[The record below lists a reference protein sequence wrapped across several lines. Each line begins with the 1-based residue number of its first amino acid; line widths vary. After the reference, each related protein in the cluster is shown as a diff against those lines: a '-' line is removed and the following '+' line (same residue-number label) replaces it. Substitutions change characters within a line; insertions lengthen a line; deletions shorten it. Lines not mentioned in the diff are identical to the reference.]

1 MADIETI
8 AARVKDLQDYYARRD
23 VETSQLRAL
32 RSGDWEALM
41 PGSFSEDYPAP
52 MVANRVDV
60 MARDYA
66 ASLSGMPSISC
77 AAAGGSSDVKKRFA
91 ERRSRIATSYVGY
104 SNLQA
109 RMHDVGDSFNAY
121 GMAVFFIE
129 PDLAEKRPVIR
140 PRQGGN
146 AYAVWDSY
154 GDTIVGVEE
163 WEATSHTLA
172 EQFPHLERKL
182 REHTGP
188 KQRIKVIRYADRKQT
203 LMYLPDVDRE
213 VLVQYNAPI
222 PGKCQYV
229 MIPRPSGTGESFSS
243 LPRGAY
249 ADMIYPQLA
258 RNEFAQLALEVAY
271 KAAQAPTIVPQ
282 DVSEVPYGPD
292 AVIQTMNPAGVGR
305 LPVNVPAAAFQT
317 MQTLDED
324 MRIGGMSPEARTG
337 NLDASVITGRGI
349 EAASAGYSSQI
360 AQAQRLIGFG
370 LKLAIQRCFAMDEH
384 LWPNT
389 RREIKGITEGVA
401 FNDSYTPSKDI
412 KGDHSVDISYGF
424 ALGMAPN
431 NALVFLLQA
440 TSGGLVSKDYA
451 QGQLPMGVNPA
462 EETKKIQLEQIQNS
476 SIQAVAALATA
487 VPQFVLNQQDPM
499 PIIRALAD
507 IQKGLQKGKPIED
520 LIVEVFAPPEPPPQQ
535 QTVDQNGQPVQG
547 AGPSGGGGIASAA
560 ERGAM
565 LSKGAG
571 DRPDLQQL
579 FAGISSGGN
588 AVLQGGVSRM
598 DPSAT

>member
-8 AARVKDLQDYYARRD
+8 AARVKDLQAYYARRD

-32 RSGDWEALM
+32 RSGNWEELM
-41 PGSFSEDYPAP
+41 PGAFNEDYPAP

-60 MARDYA
+60 MARDVA

-77 AAAGGSSDVKKRFA
+77 SAAGGSSDSKKRFA
-91 ERRSRIATSYVGY
+91 EKRTKIANWYVGV
-104 SNLQA
+104 SNLAA

-121 GMAVFFIE
+121 GMAVFFVE
-129 PDLAEKRPVIR
+129 PDFEHKHPVIR

-146 AYAVWDSY
+146 AYAVWDAY
-154 GDTIVGVEE
+154 GNTVVGAEE
-163 WEATSHTLA
+163 WESTALTLCQ
-172 EQFPHLERKL
+172 QFPHL
-182 REHTGP
+182 
-188 KQRIKVIRYADRKQT
+188 KQKFDHYQGEKSRVKVVRYADRQHT
-203 LMYLPDVDRE
+203 VTYLPELGDE
-213 VLVQYNAPI
+213 ILVQYRSPI
-222 PGKCQYV
+222 PGECQYV
-229 MIPRPSGTGESFSS
+229 MVPRPSGTGESFSS

-249 ADMIYPQLA
+249 ADLIYPQLA
-258 RNEFAQLALEVAY
+258 RNEFHQLALETAY

-292 AVIQTMNPAGVGR
+292 AVIQTMNPQGVGR
-305 LPVNVPAAAFQT
+305 LPVNVPAAAFQA
-317 MQTLDED
+317 MQSLDED

-337 NLDASVITGRGI
+337 NIDASVITGRGI

-360 AQAQRLIGFG
+360 AQAQTLIGFG
-370 LKLAIQRCFAMDEH
+370 LKLAIQRCFKMDEH
-384 LWPNT
+384 LWPKT
-389 RREIKGITEGVA
+389 KRDVKGIYENVA
-401 FNDSYTPSKDI
+401 FVDSYIPERDI
-412 KGDHSVDISYGF
+412 KGDHSVDISFGF

-440 TSGGLVSKDYA
+440 TSGGLTSKEFA
-451 QGQLPMGVNPA
+451 MRQLPMGVNPA
-462 EETKKIQLEQIQNS
+462 EESKKIQLEQIQNS

-507 IQKGLQKGKPIED
+507 IQKGLQKGKPIEE
-520 LIVEVFAPPEPPPQQ
+520 LIVEVFAPPEPEPQQ
-535 QTVDQNGQPVQG
+535 QVVDQTGAPVEG
-547 AGPSGGGGIASAA
+547 GPGGGGLSSAA

-565 LSKGAG
+565 LAKGPG
-571 DRPDLQQL
+571 DRPDLMQM
-579 FAGISSGGN
+579 FAGMSSSGN